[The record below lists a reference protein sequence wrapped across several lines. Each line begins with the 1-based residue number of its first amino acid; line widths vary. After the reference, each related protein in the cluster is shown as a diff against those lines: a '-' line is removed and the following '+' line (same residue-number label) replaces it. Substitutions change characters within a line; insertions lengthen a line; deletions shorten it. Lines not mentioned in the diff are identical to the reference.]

1 MAGGCG
7 TGATGFEGMEECM
20 GVNEGIEEEKGN
32 PVLKGDEEEE
42 ADVDVSRQEPN
53 GGRGPCD
60 RVNTQGVG
68 PACQRMFSRGST

>member
-1 MAGGCG
+1 MWCRGGVGGIGYERCPGGC
-7 TGATGFEGMEECM
+7 ATSS
-20 GVNEGIEEEKGN
+20 
-32 PVLKGDEEEE
+32 PRGDEEEE

-53 GGRGPCD
+53 GRGPCD

>member
-42 ADVDVSRQEPN
+42 ATGARAE
-53 GGRGPCD
+53 
-60 RVNTQGVG
+60 
-68 PACQRMFSRGST
+68 ST